1 MGLLKPTNGEL
12 ELDGVAILTEDLP
25 RYRSL
30 FGYVPQE
37 TFIANDTVKNN
48 IAFGLPADQICNDR
62 VKHYAK
68 IAEIDTFITSH
79 LDSGYETLLILM
91 WSLNANGFS
100 ILKAFNSVSFL
111 KSRANWSTASIPN
124 FRLVMPTNIFLK
136 AG

>member
-1 MGLLKPTNGEL
+1 MTTSKSIMFHTTIKIQKSDIKRSNIRYSQGDKIGIQGTSGAGKSTLTDIIMGLLKPTNGEL

-79 LDSGYETLLILM
+79 LDSGMKHY
-91 WSLNANGFS
+91 
-100 ILKAFNSVSFL
+100 
-111 KSRANWSTASIPN
+111 
-124 FRLVMPTNIFLK
+124 
-136 AG
+136 